1 MRRRSLVPLPLQN
14 LITRTSTAWS
24 WNIYTAGCQKCHIA
38 SFRWRHFTGI
48 SCYTRYYTVNT
59 KAVYWEQ
66 HPSYAL
72 TYRTAYFMRAVNIE
86 LIISVGV
93 TCKLNSRHSIPGKG
107 EDSLLRHHT
116 QSGSWPQWGSY
127 SLLTAGSLCGC
138 VQLASHLGV
147 TNAWNC
153 NSTPPHVPAPGSGVY
168 EHRGNN
174 ILTTVTTGFP
184 ACQPSFFS

>member
-1 MRRRSLVPLPLQN
+1 
-14 LITRTSTAWS
+14 
-24 WNIYTAGCQKCHIA
+24 
-38 SFRWRHFTGI
+38 
-48 SCYTRYYTVNT
+48 
-59 KAVYWEQ
+59 
-66 HPSYAL
+66 
-72 TYRTAYFMRAVNIE
+72 MRAVNIE

-184 ACQPSFFS
+184 ACQPSFFFLKLFPEYTRYVPPCATVCSPYTYESTVALGLRFLHGPFLLRMRTLLQFFKPRDQISRNFALTL